1 MLMDE
6 HETNYH
12 CRHCEEERRSSPPNG
27 IVVNCQTWIA
37 SYLAMTLW
45 VGQTERSDTNH

>member
-12 CRHCEEERRSSPPNG
+12 CRHCEEERRSSPRNG
-27 IVVNCQTWIA
+27 VPLPQKSPLGDLGVN
-37 SYLAMTLW
+37 Y
-45 VGQTERSDTNH
+45 